1 MKRIFLIGY
10 MGAGKTT
17 LGKALART
25 MKIDFYDLDW
35 YIEDRFHTKVADIF
49 AEKGESGFRDIE
61 RNMLREVGEFENV
74 IISCGGGTPCFFD
87 NMDYM
92 NEQGETVFLNAAP
105 HVLKEH
111 LLMGK
116 SQRPLIQGK
125 SPEELEEFVRES
137 LLKRM
142 QYYTKAKHVIHI
154 DVIHTREEIQAYA
167 NQIIGIVNSYEQPN
181 LKPQNTK

>member
-17 LGKALART
+17 LGKALARET
-25 MKIDFYDLDW
+25 NLDFYDLDW
-35 YIEDRFHTKVADIF
+35 FIEDRFHKKISDIF
-49 AEKGESGFRDIE
+49 AERGESGFREIE

-92 NEQGETVFLNAAP
+92 NGQGDTIFLNATPVA
-105 HVLKEH
+105 LKEH

-125 SPEELEEFVRES
+125 TSEELEAYIHES
-137 LLKRM
+137 LQKRLPF
-142 QYYTKAKHVIHI
+142 YTKAKYAI
-154 DVIHTREEIQAYA
+154 DIEVIHTKEEILNYVS
-167 NQIIGIVNSYEQPN
+167 QINE
-181 LKPQNTK
+181 KMAH